1 MKKSFHYLLMLN
13 YSHFQKKVFE
23 KVKSSGLTIGQPK
36 ILDYLSEHDGANQK
50 EIANGCNIEPG
61 SLTSVLNRM
70 EDKQLIERRMLN
82 NNRRSYHIYLTEKGK
97 KLQKEVVSTLNEL
110 EENAF
115 NNFSKDEQEIFMEMF
130 KKIYCNL
137 TEGSKNDE

>member
-1 MKKSFHYLLMLN
+1 MRKTFHYLLMLN
-13 YSHFQKKVFE
+13 YSHFQKNVFE
-23 KVKSSGLTIGQPK
+23 KLKSSGLTMGQPK
-36 ILDYLSEHDGANQK
+36 ILDYLNEHDGANQK

-97 KLQKEVVSTLNEL
+97 QLQEEVVSTFNKL
-110 EENAF
+110 ERNAF
-115 NNFSKDEQEIFMEMF
+115 DNFSKEEQELFMVMF
-130 KKIYCNL
+130 EKIYCNL
-137 TEGSKNDE
+137 KEGSKK

>member
-1 MKKSFHYLLMLN
+1 MKKTFHYLLMLN
-13 YSHFQKKVFE
+13 YSHFQKNVFE
-23 KVKSSGLTIGQPK
+23 KLKSSGLTMGQPK
-36 ILDYLSEHDGANQK
+36 ILDYLNEHDGANQK

-97 KLQKEVVSTLNEL
+97 KLQKEVVSTFNKL
-110 EENAF
+110 ERNAF
-115 NNFSKDEQEIFMEMF
+115 DNFSKEEQELFMVMF
-130 KKIYCNL
+130 EKIYCNL
-137 TEGSKNDE
+137 KEGSKHSE

>member
-13 YSHFQKKVFE
+13 YSHFQKDVFE
-23 KVKSSGLTIGQPK
+23 KVKSSGLSIGQPK

-50 EIANGCNIEPG
+50 EIAIGCNIEPG

-82 NNRRSYHIYLTEKGK
+82 NNRRSYHIYLTENGK
-97 KLQKEVVSTLNEL
+97 KLQREVVSTFNEL
-110 EENAF
+110 EKIAF
-115 NNFSKDEQEIFMEMF
+115 NNFSKDEHEIFMEMF

-137 TEGSKNDE
+137 TGGNKDNE

>member
-1 MKKSFHYLLMLN
+1 MRKTFHYLLMLN
-13 YSHFQKKVFE
+13 YSHFQKNVFE
-23 KVKSSGLTIGQPK
+23 KLKSSGLTMGQPK
-36 ILDYLSEHDGANQK
+36 ILDYLNEHDGANQK

-97 KLQKEVVSTLNEL
+97 QLQEEVVSTFNEL
-110 EENAF
+110 EKDAF
-115 NNFSKDEQEIFMEMF
+115 NDFSKEEQEIFMEMF

-137 TEGSKNDE
+137 TEGSKK

>member
-13 YSHFQKKVFE
+13 YSHFQKSVFE
-23 KVKSSGLTIGQPK
+23 KIKSSGLTMGQPK
-36 ILDYLSEHDGANQK
+36 ILDYLSEHDGVNQK

-97 KLQKEVVSTLNEL
+97 QLQEEVVSTFNEL
-110 EENAF
+110 EKDAF
-115 NNFSKDEQEIFMEMF
+115 NDFSKEEQEIFMEMF

-137 TEGSKNDE
+137 TEGGKK

>member
-1 MKKSFHYLLMLN
+1 MRKTFHYLLMLN
-13 YSHFQKKVFE
+13 YSHFQKNVFE
-23 KVKSSGLTIGQPK
+23 KLKSSGLTMGQPK
-36 ILDYLSEHDGANQK
+36 ILDYLNEHDGANQK

-97 KLQKEVVSTLNEL
+97 QLQEEVVSTFNKL
-110 EENAF
+110 ERNAF
-115 NNFSKDEQEIFMEMF
+115 DNFSKEEQELFMVMF
-130 KKIYCNL
+130 EKIYCNL
-137 TEGSKNDE
+137 KEGSKNNG

>member
-1 MKKSFHYLLMLN
+1 MRKTFHYLLMLN
-13 YSHFQKKVFE
+13 YSHFQKNVFE
-23 KVKSSGLTIGQPK
+23 KLKSSGLTMGQPK
-36 ILDYLSEHDGANQK
+36 ILDYLNEHDGANQK

-97 KLQKEVVSTLNEL
+97 KLQKEVVSTFNKL
-110 EENAF
+110 ERNAF
-115 NNFSKDEQEIFMEMF
+115 DNFSKEEQELFMVMF
-130 KKIYCNL
+130 EKIYCNL
-137 TEGSKNDE
+137 KEGSKNNG